1 MWRYSGVMSA
11 SVVRRSKSPSEAD
24 CVTDPLCC
32 APLSDA
38 ALGRAD
44 AERLAQ
50 ALKALADPARLQV
63 ISLIRAAPGGEVCV
77 ADLVREL
84 GLSQPTVSHHLRVLF
99 DAGVLSRERRAS
111 WVWYSVADQRIDEIR
126 RLLG

>member
-1 MWRYSGVMSA
+1 MSA
-11 SVVRRSKSPSEAD
+11 SVVRRSKAPSEID

-38 ALGRAD
+38 ALDRED
-44 AERLAQ
+44 AGRLAQ
-50 ALKALADPARLQV
+50 VLKALADPARLQV
-63 ISLIRAAPGGEVCV
+63 ISLIRVAPGGEVCV

-99 DAGVLSRERRAS
+99 DAGVLSRERRGS
-111 WVWYSVADQRIDEIR
+111 WVWYSVADDRIDEIR